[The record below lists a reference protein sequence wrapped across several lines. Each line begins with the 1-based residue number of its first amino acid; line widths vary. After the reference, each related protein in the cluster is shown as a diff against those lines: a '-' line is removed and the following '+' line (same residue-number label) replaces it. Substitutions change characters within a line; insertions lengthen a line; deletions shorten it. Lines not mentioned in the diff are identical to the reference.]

1 MSLLFIDGFD
11 YGLPMTPRYDS
22 LTVTN
27 AFTANGGRRGGG
39 ALDLSG
45 TSDNVVKTLSASST
59 GIILGVAMKGFGST
73 GPFLELYE
81 GATKHLSFEFSASPN
96 YYIVAKRGDGTT
108 LHTGTDANDPS
119 DWVYFEIKVAIDNSA
134 GTIHVVRN
142 GTTIVSA
149 TALDTRNGGTSGA
162 LDKFKLLGTKTG
174 STWFDDLYVLDT
186 TDATGEVT
194 YLGHTV
200 RVDTIFP
207 KSDYADDFSP
217 VSGTANYAMVDDGSG
232 SLDDH
237 DSDTT
242 YVSSSV
248 LNARDLYYHG
258 ALPYTPSNIYGVEVV
273 NVARVDTAGTLELSP
288 AVRVGTYHEGTA
300 VAPGTT
306 YGMHGHLWT
315 TNPGTAEDWTRA
327 DVNSLKA
334 GFKITAV

>member
-11 YGLPMTPRYDS
+11 YGVPMTPRYDS

-27 AFTANGGRRGGG
+27 AFTASGGRRGGG

-45 TSDNVVKTLSASST
+45 TGDNVVKTLSASSA
-59 GIILGVAMKGFGST
+59 GIIVGVAIKGYGST

-108 LHTGTDANDPS
+108 LHTDTHANDPS

-134 GTIHVVRN
+134 GTINVVRD
-142 GTTIVSA
+142 GTSIVSA
-149 TALDTRNGGTSGA
+149 TALDTRNGGTAGEI
-162 LDKFKLLGTKTG
+162 DKIKLLGTKTG
-174 STWFDDLYVLDT
+174 STWFDDLYVVDT
-186 TDATGEVT
+186 TDATGQAT
-194 YLGHTV
+194 YCGHTA
-200 RVDTIFP
+200 RVDMLTP
-207 KSDYADDFSP
+207 ASGYAADFSP
-217 VSGTANYAMVDDGSG
+217 SSGTANWRMVDDCAG
-232 SLDDH
+232 SLASH

-248 LNARDLYYHG
+248 LNARDLYLHG
-258 ALPYTPSNIYGVEVV
+258 SLPYTPSSILGVEVC
-273 NVARVDTAGTLELSP
+273 NVARVDTAGSLTLAP
-288 AVRVGTYHEGTA
+288 ALRVSTYHEGTA
-300 VAPGTT
+300 VTPGTT
-306 YGMHGHLWT
+306 YGMSGHLWT
-315 TNPGTAEDWTRA
+315 QNPGTAEDWTRA